1 MRILFF
7 GDVVGDNGRLAI
19 INNIDALIEKYRIDF
34 VIANGEN
41 VSTGK
46 GLTENHYISLLNAGV
61 DCVTLGNHY
70 HSKSNIDHY
79 IDDTD
84 SLVRPLNLLT
94 YRKGE
99 GSILY
104 DFENG
109 VKVRVTN
116 ILGSAFINE
125 SVDSPYLSM
134 LDLLSLIEDEDS
146 IHIVDYHGEA
156 TGEKQCFAYEFD
168 GKVSAVLGTHT
179 HVQTRDYRILEK
191 GTGYISDVGMCGAY
205 NGVLGFEKNSVMK
218 KTLYG
223 HTSKFELD
231 PKDDSLISAVVLDI
245 DDYTKKCIEIF
256 PIYTVMKGEKH
267 G

>member
-7 GDVVGDNGRLAI
+7 GDIVGDNGRLVVI
-19 INNIDALIEKYRIDF
+19 KNIDALIEKYRIDF

-41 VSTGK
+41 VSGGK
-46 GLTENHYISLLNAGV
+46 GLIQSHYMSLLAAGV

-70 HSKSNIDHY
+70 HSKSNIDNY
-79 IDDTD
+79 IDDVD
-84 SLVRPLNLLT
+84 SLVRPINLLN
-94 YRKGE
+94 YKKGE

-104 DFENG
+104 DFESG
-109 VKVRVTN
+109 IKIRVTN

-134 LDLLSLIEDEDS
+134 LDLLAEIEDDS

-179 HVQTRDYRILEK
+179 HVQTKDYRILK
-191 GTGYISDVGMCGAY
+191 NGTGYISDVGMCGAY
-205 NGVLGFEKNSVMK
+205 NGVLGFEKESVIK

-223 HTSKFELD
+223 HQSKFELD
-231 PKDDSLISAVVLDI
+231 PEDDSLISAVVLDI

-256 PIYTVMKGEKH
+256 PLYLVMKGEKH